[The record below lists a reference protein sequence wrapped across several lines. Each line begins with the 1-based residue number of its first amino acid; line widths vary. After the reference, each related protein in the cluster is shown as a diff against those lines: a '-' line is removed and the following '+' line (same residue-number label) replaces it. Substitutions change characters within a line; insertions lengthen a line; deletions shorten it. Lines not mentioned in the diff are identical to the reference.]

1 MNNKIAKSFIFVLVL
16 SATFGLYGQNLML
29 KAKSGSAEAQYE
41 LATQY
46 YKGIGQLQNYS
57 LHGTRKQPNK
67 ITWHLAMLLQQCTN
81 KAWAVHKTNAWHS
94 LTICRRQKEDTL
106 PLNFVWHKCWT
117 KE

>member
-46 YKGIGQLQNYS
+46 YKGIGQRTYRLVGY
-57 LHGTRKQPNK
+57 NK
-67 ITWHLAMLLQQCTN
+67 IR
-81 KAWAVHKTNAWHS
+81 S
-94 LTICRRQKEDTL
+94 
-106 PLNFVWHKCWT
+106 
-117 KE
+117 

>member
-16 SATFGLYGQNLML
+16 SATLGLNGQNLML

-57 LHGTRKQPNK
+57 S
-67 ITWHLAMLLQQCTN
+67 AF
-81 KAWAVHKTNAWHS
+81 AWYNSVFFISSPDKVVTS
-94 LTICRRQKEDTL
+94 KY
-106 PLNFVWHKCWT
+106 PL
-117 KE
+117 